1 MVGAV
6 IGILVTLAELREE
19 KQAVV
24 QIKVYVRLPWVR
36 RAQQKMVTDVCKIG
50 ASCQILLASLQLDS
64 ISYVRYCFLN
74 FL

>member
-6 IGILVTLAELREE
+6 IGILVMLPELREE

-24 QIKVYVRLPWVR
+24 QIKVYVCLPWVR
-36 RAQQKMVTDVCKIG
+36 RAQQKLVTDVCKIG
-50 ASCQILLASLQLDS
+50 AACQNFLASLVLDS
-64 ISYVRYCFLN
+64 IPYVLYCFLP